1 VWRCFEHRLTT
12 HSVADTVMKTNSSE
26 PSVINAAMERN
37 QLYGCPPLVDQ
48 QAPPR
53 SARRFFF
60 QKYFTESS
68 TNLNTC
74 FARSPSGRRKK
85 TAIMSSP
92 APEPEKEDELKAR
105 LQHSKDSV
113 TQFQMSVEALKDE
126 AKHAQSLLETKLS
139 KVSRVKA
146 RTYPSKGHDSDL
158 KYLANDVT
166 PVPVKIKLEELRT
179 RCSMLLLQAKSLV
192 DAKKIDGIIAEVEFD
207 IFTPPHGITEWA
219 HWTSHRIQTRQDHFS
234 DLEEAVAW
242 WEKQRE
248 TWKGIQAT
256 VSETRDA
263 LRRDLK
269 SMEEIQKIFASSSTK
284 QVRPKLFNQ

>member
-1 VWRCFEHRLTT
+1 
-12 HSVADTVMKTNSSE
+12 
-26 PSVINAAMERN
+26 
-37 QLYGCPPLVDQ
+37 
-48 QAPPR
+48 
-53 SARRFFF
+53 
-60 QKYFTESS
+60 
-68 TNLNTC
+68 
-74 FARSPSGRRKK
+74 
-85 TAIMSSP
+85 MSSP

-284 QVRPKLFNQ
+284 QQLR